1 MAGIPEWVVEMSLD
15 RDGGVDTDDEK
26 VGGANVTSSGGEGKD
41 GENLRGR
48 ITKHQQ
54 KGGVVTAFI
63 PL

>member
-1 MAGIPEWVVEMSLD
+1 MAGIPEWVVEMSLG
-15 RDGGVDTDDEK
+15 REVCVVTDDEK
-26 VGGANVTSSGGEGKD
+26 VGGANVTSSSGEGKD

-48 ITKHQQ
+48 RTKRHQ